1 MVVSVKP
8 EAVITVRVCFFLGE
22 AAADTKYGLTSC
34 LLLLPPP
41 EVTLLLLRCWDFE
54 GEAGPVVEGVQ
65 RQRASSRSAEIASAA
80 LPFPFVLL
88 PPTTV
93 TSPGA
98 APLTTACSHLT
109 ALFFREVMRAD
120 DLLGLLAPA
129 SACILVKG
137 LDGDMAA
144 DVVAAMLDVGELA

>member
-1 MVVSVKP
+1 M
-8 EAVITVRVCFFLGE
+8 
-22 AAADTKYGLTSC
+22 
-34 LLLLPPP
+34 
-41 EVTLLLLRCWDFE
+41 
-54 GEAGPVVEGVQ
+54 VEGVQ
-65 RQRASSRSAEIASAA
+65 RQRASSRSAETASAALA
-80 LPFPFVLL
+80 LPFPFAVLL

-109 ALFFREVMRAD
+109 ALFFLEVMRAD
-120 DLLGLLAPA
+120 DLFGLLAPA

-144 DVVAAMLDVGELA
+144 DVVAAMLLDVD